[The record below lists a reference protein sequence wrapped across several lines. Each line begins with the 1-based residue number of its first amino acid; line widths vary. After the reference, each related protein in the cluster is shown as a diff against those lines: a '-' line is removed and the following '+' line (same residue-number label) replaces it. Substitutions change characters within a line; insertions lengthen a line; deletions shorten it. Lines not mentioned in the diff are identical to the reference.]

1 VSGLIAG
8 LSPFRLGVFGPARAP
23 SRYVRV
29 SAVRRQDQTTWNSH
43 HEHTFTEQQMRIR
56 LFPSPFW
63 EGDAATDISALTEL
77 LERAGVPA
85 DRRSAAVAELAQ
97 DKRAEIDL
105 PNVVDLRELAESIPS
120 LTIEVID

>member
-1 VSGLIAG
+1 
-8 LSPFRLGVFGPARAP
+8 
-23 SRYVRV
+23 
-29 SAVRRQDQTTWNSH
+29 
-43 HEHTFTEQQMRIR
+43 MRIR

-63 EGDAATDISALTEL
+63 AGDAATDISALTEL

-97 DKRAEIDL
+97 DKRAQIDL